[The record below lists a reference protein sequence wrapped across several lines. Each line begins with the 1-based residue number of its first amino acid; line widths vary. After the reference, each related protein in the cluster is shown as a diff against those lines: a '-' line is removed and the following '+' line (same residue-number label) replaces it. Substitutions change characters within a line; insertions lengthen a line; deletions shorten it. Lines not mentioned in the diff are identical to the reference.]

1 MSVFSVAFY
10 FVFAGNLLTNWGI
23 LPGAEND
30 TDKTRPWIS
39 ILLFVG
45 LAVPAAVADYIV
57 FRSLLM
63 PLGLESLIPITF
75 TLILFLLYYLA
86 TMLTKA
92 LGGRSLGVLSSS
104 GHALPLSLAL
114 YAAALAS
121 TATVNS
127 LMLVMAS
134 AASAALG
141 FASASIF
148 LRDILD
154 RMALENLPE
163 NLRGQPV
170 RFMSAA
176 LMALAFSGIDAAFFS
191 RLVV

>member
-63 PLGLESLIPITF
+63 PLGLESLSPITF

>member
-10 FVFAGNLLTNWGI
+10 FVFAGNLLTNWGL
-23 LPGAEND
+23 LPG
-30 TDKTRPWIS
+30 TDDAGDKGKPWIA
-39 ILLFVG
+39 LMLCVG
-45 LAVPAAVADYIV
+45 LAVPAALADYIV
-57 FRSLLM
+57 FRTLLM
-63 PLGLESLIPITF
+63 PMGLESLGPISF

-86 TMLTKA
+86 TLISRA
-92 LGGRSLGVLSSS
+92 LRGRSRSILSEA
-104 GHALPLSLAL
+104 GHTLPLSLAL

-121 TATVNS
+121 TAAVNS
-127 LMLVMAS
+127 LFLVIAS

-141 FASASIF
+141 FAASSIF
-148 LRDILD
+148 LKDILD
-154 RMALENLPE
+154 RMALEKLPE

-191 RLVV
+191 RLVI

>member
-23 LPGAEND
+23 LPGAADDAERGG
-30 TDKTRPWIS
+30 TWFPIA
-39 ILLFVG
+39 LFVG
-45 LAVPAAVADYIV
+45 LAIPAAVAEFIV
-57 FRSLLM
+57 FRTLLM
-63 PLGLESLIPITF
+63 PLGLESLSPVSF
-75 TLILFLLYYLA
+75 TVILFLLYYLA
-86 TMLTKA
+86 ALLTRAVRGRA
-92 LGGRSLGVLSSS
+92 LGILNDP

-121 TATVNS
+121 TAAVNS
-127 LMLVMAS
+127 LLLVIAS
-134 AASAALG
+134 TASAALG
-141 FASASIF
+141 FAAASIF
-148 LRDILD
+148 LKDILD
-154 RMALENLPE
+154 RIALEKLPE
-163 NLRGQPV
+163 NLKGQPV